1 MSRVDSKWITGPA
14 VVAFALLVGSCGGGD
29 NGTPVQPPPPPPPPP
44 APVATVTVTPADAD
58 LLVGETAQLAA
69 ATFDAAGTA
78 LSNRAILWSTTDAQ
92 VASVVGGL
100 VTGVGA
106 GSATVTATSEGQ
118 SASAAVTVTTPTFEP
133 TGDTNLSG
141 TKTYDQVIIPE
152 GVTVTVTDDL
162 TMDVTGAVSIDGTL
176 SGECVDITINGQ
188 AAVTINGS
196 INNACTVAP
205 SETAS
210 VTIVGNGDL
219 ELDEGTIES
228 GGDIVIKNDP
238 TISDADFPEEG
249 QALSGSASARPVS
262 GTCRISNY
270 TFLAN
275 PTQAANGADGQH
287 GEDGEDGRTWTLFCS
302 GNAFLHG
309 GVRVFGQNG
318 GGGGRGMHESITEAD
333 ASGGKG
339 GDGGKVRL
347 LATGS
352 WTFTGSGNELIAG
365 DGGIGGF
372 SMAEGKE
379 NPDIDPAAAAISE
392 GGPGGAAGLVEVR
405 SLVGITPL
413 AESGVLTIQVGDA
426 GSGADATALGA
437 HGMNSSQRPDKPAQ
451 AGGHAYALGGFG
463 GTSPPLQF
471 RATGSASTA
480 NVTITGGN
488 GGDSN
493 MDPGDGGD
501 GDVDF
506 IDGAAG
512 GNSYKPEAPAGPAPP
527 RMVLSGLRRA
537 ALVAAE
543 SNGGDGGKAEVTDA
557 GGALVGNGGMGG
569 ALAVTGGHGGFGFD
583 GCSVFPVTNGG
594 NGGLGGTFEGN
605 DGPGGTGKADGMP
618 GGVEVIDLT
627 GIGGDGLDGEW
638 LPGIGGWGAGDALE
652 PRGPKIDSGNNFKDG
667 KDGTNC
673 HTGFFNLIVS
683 VLEDSGGHNPF
694 IQLLAMTQLY
704 LSLADFI
711 SDGSSSF
718 LTSST
723 SPFVDVTGTRDSEG
737 NVWADGVGI
746 VAGFPGIYVTLS
758 GLLSCDG
765 SFFFEYIMGA
775 AFGLPGGYP
784 ITYGLSGTM
793 QPPSQASI
801 RGPRVRPWSNAPPS
815 KAPPVP
821 GRGCAVVPGAP

>member
-1 MSRVDSKWITGPA
+1 MTA
-14 VVAFALLVGSCGGGD
+14 
-29 NGTPVQPPPPPPPPP
+29 
-44 APVATVTVTPADAD
+44 TPADAD

-488 GGDSN
+488 GGDGGDSN